1 MKQNEQRYIF
11 KIDSKELKKS
21 NWNLKIDYEEAKEK
35 DYIIGISESQTIRW
49 IDELRGR
56 GNVNSQIRAVKK
68 EISKIK
74 KTDTSKTKTRL
85 KDAHQ
90 KRDQLKFLSD
100 LVSVVFP
107 PCKKNKQTGELVNP
121 QYDRANKG
129 FIINGIKYVRFL
141 GTPGGIKQCTILY
154 IAEDLK
160 GEIMRRIENNRDQ
173 SKQLIPAKLEAYRA
187 LSCSGSLPIPAPDGV
202 IVVNDCITKFRE
214 DVIVIKDSKESDE
227 PILTYE
233 NDYEIEHNNS
243 DGFGFMLPSYAVK
256 INKCINND
264 PTTLSGMVIR
274 YAWTKGL
281 LVPFD
286 FIEFAENVAGSYEVM
301 DVWGH
306 KRDVR
311 EADVILT
318 ESMLKLWESYDS
330 WEEYQKDCNDN
341 GYEWAATKICE
352 S

>member
-11 KIDSKELKKS
+11 KIDSKDLKKS
-21 NWNLKIDYEEAKEK
+21 NWNLKIDYEEAKGK

-129 FIINGIKYVRFL
+129 FVINGIRYVRFL
-141 GTPGGIKQCTILY
+141 GTPGGIKQ
-154 IAEDLK
+154 
-160 GEIMRRIENNRDQ
+160 
-173 SKQLIPAKLEAYRA
+173 
-187 LSCSGSLPIPAPDGV
+187 
-202 IVVNDCITKFRE
+202 
-214 DVIVIKDSKESDE
+214 
-227 PILTYE
+227 
-233 NDYEIEHNNS
+233 
-243 DGFGFMLPSYAVK
+243 
-256 INKCINND
+256 
-264 PTTLSGMVIR
+264 
-274 YAWTKGL
+274 
-281 LVPFD
+281 
-286 FIEFAENVAGSYEVM
+286 
-301 DVWGH
+301 
-306 KRDVR
+306 
-311 EADVILT
+311 
-318 ESMLKLWESYDS
+318 
-330 WEEYQKDCNDN
+330 
-341 GYEWAATKICE
+341 
-352 S
+352 